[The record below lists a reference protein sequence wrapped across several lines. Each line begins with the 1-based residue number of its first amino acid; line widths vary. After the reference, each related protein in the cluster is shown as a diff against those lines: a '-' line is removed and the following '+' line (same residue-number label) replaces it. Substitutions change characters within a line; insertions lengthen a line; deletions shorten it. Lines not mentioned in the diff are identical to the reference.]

1 MQPEGIDNFQA
12 DLPYSG
18 FPSEL
23 GNHRVVIQVDYYQPV
38 VRVNLPWRCPRGVRG
53 VTVVD
58 AATGQVVNN
67 VIVIAL
73 SRDQGNIAFEP
84 ITGLED
90 YYVYYLAPY
99 PTVSKVNQQW
109 VDHINSPHYR
119 AKTGNVCHR

>member
-1 MQPEGIDNFQA
+1 MQEEKVDQGDKIMQPEGIDNFQA

-23 GNHRVVIQVDYYQPV
+23 GNHRAVIQVDCYQPV

-67 VIVIAL
+67 VIV
-73 SRDQGNIAFEP
+73 Q
-84 ITGLED
+84 ED
-90 YYVYYLAPY
+90 VKTLKKICD
-99 PTVSKVNQQW
+99 TV
-109 VDHINSPHYR
+109 I
-119 AKTGNVCHR
+119 